1 MNAPKHT
8 PGPWRYLPNL
18 TVTNTGEPDGYA
30 YPYLVYAGSEFVA
43 QVATDQMCEE
53 SRDEENAR
61 LIAAA
66 PDMLAALQTLQR
78 WIIPG
83 TAAVFSEELVSDL
96 GAVIKAAV
104 NKAMGDAS

>member
-18 TVTNTGEPDGYA
+18 TQTDTGESDGYA

-43 QVATDQMCEE
+43 QVATDQLCEE

-66 PDMLAALQTLQR
+66 PDMHAAIRNFLDTWYGPDHDGPANEARELRAAL
-78 WIIPG
+78 
-83 TAAVFSEELVSDL
+83 A
-96 GAVIKAAV
+96 KAT
-104 NKAMGDAS
+104 GDAS

>member
-8 PGPWRYLPNL
+8 PGPWQANPFDPERRTRGIWGGAPSPHL
-18 TVTNTGEPDGYA
+18 TYI
-30 YPYLVYAGSEFVA
+30 
-43 QVATDQMCEE
+43 ATVGAVLHGT
-53 SRDEENAR
+53 RIDEETEANAR

-66 PDMLAALQTLQR
+66 PAMLDALQTLQR

-96 GAVIKAAV
+96 GTVIKAAV
-104 NKAMGDAS
+104 NKATGDAS